1 MVEHICEHPFNAL
14 WVDMGL
20 GKTVSALT
28 ATQHLIGEF
37 DVNRT
42 LVVAPLRVARKTWT
56 DEIEVWAH
64 LHGLR
69 VSKILGTAKQ
79 RLAAANAEADIY
91 MINRENID
99 WLVQQHL
106 GHRNG
111 KVYLEHRWK
120 WDNVIL
126 DESSSFKS
134 EASNRW
140 KALAMMRKYMNR
152 MTQLT
157 GTPSPNGLMDIW
169 SQMWLLD
176 RGAALGQAIGD
187 FRRRWYDPPSYMAG
201 KYELKLGAEKQIHDA
216 LGNRCLTLRAEDY
229 LDLPPVMDN
238 YIPVEMSLKQM
249 AQYKEFKR
257 DFVTEIEDK
266 TVTAVNAGVLA
277 GKLLQCANGA
287 VYTDYPRWDAFHDK
301 KVEALSDIV
310 DTTEGPRLIFY
321 NFKSDLERIEA
332 RLRADK
338 KPYRVLKSE
347 QDEKDWDDGLIE
359 NLLLHP
365 ASAGHGLNMHKS
377 GSDVIIW
384 FGLNW
389 SLELT
394 QQANARLT
402 GGHRR
407 AGRNVVIHYIY
418 TQGTIDEAVIASLD
432 DKDATQERLLY
443 AMRVLIR
450 SE

>member
-1 MVEHICEHPFNAL
+1 
-14 WVDMGL
+14 
-20 GKTVSALT
+20 
-28 ATQHLIGEF
+28 
-37 DVNRT
+37 
-42 LVVAPLRVARKTWT
+42 
-56 DEIEVWAH
+56 
-64 LHGLR
+64 
-69 VSKILGTAKQ
+69 
-79 RLAAANAEADIY
+79 
-91 MINRENID
+91 
-99 WLVQQHL
+99 
-106 GHRNG
+106 
-111 KVYLEHRWK
+111 
-120 WDNVIL
+120 
-126 DESSSFKS
+126 
-134 EASNRW
+134 
-140 KALAMMRKYMNR
+140 
-152 MTQLT
+152 
-157 GTPSPNGLMDIW
+157 
-169 SQMWLLD
+169 MWLLD